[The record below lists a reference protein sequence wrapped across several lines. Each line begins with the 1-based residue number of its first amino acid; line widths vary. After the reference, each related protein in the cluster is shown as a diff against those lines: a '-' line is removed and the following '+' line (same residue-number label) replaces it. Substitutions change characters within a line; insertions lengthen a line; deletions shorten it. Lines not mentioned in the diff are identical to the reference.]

1 MNHLR
6 NMPGLRMLDLSG
18 NRLISVLPMDLS
30 WLHLDRLVLERVG
43 MHRWPSLVDRHDPQ
57 QHPRTVGGP
66 QQPDGTARVDP
77 RQSPSAEHRTVID
90 LRGNAL
96 SRHTA
101 IHARIN
107 EAVAGSSFSFVMD
120 TRLP

>member
-1 MNHLR
+1 M
-6 NMPGLRMLDLSG
+6 
-18 NRLISVLPMDLS
+18 
-30 WLHLDRLVLERVG
+30 
-43 MHRWPSLVDRHDPQ
+43 
-57 QHPRTVGGP
+57 
-66 QQPDGTARVDP
+66 
-77 RQSPSAEHRTVID
+77 ID

-120 TRLP
+120 TPLAVRAAVNRQLTQGAELFAAVDQWTHASSSMAAPSEQLIESRRQIGRILINHWRTFSLGQIHSPCALQTLR